1 MVTTRIGQY
10 KVGRCVKPSGD
21 ANGEYGSQIPNAM
34 TANVVNVSARLAWLW
49 IKGILLVRMTWMM
62 SVCVINDST
71 NQPV

>member
-1 MVTTRIGQY
+1 
-10 KVGRCVKPSGD
+10 
-21 ANGEYGSQIPNAM
+21 
-34 TANVVNVSARLAWLW
+34 VNVSARLAWLW